1 MMVSNRVVEHV
12 RLQNE
17 AKSADLDAAG
27 EDESKDASSV
37 GQTLQG
43 SFSAVS
49 KPTFAREYAFES
61 SRRDLHN
68 ALLSTVLFFI
78 FVFSFF

>member
-27 EDESKDASSV
+27 EDDPKMRLRSGKLYRARSQLYRS
-37 GQTLQG
+37 QLLQENM
-43 SFSAVS
+43 
-49 KPTFAREYAFES
+49 R
-61 SRRDLHN
+61 LN
-68 ALLSTVLFFI
+68 
-78 FVFSFF
+78 

>member
-27 EDESKDASSV
+27 EDESKDAPL
-37 GQTLQG
+37 GC
-43 SFSAVS
+43 SFQ
-49 KPTFAREYAFES
+49 E
-61 SRRDLHN
+61 L
-68 ALLSTVLFFI
+68 
-78 FVFSFF
+78 